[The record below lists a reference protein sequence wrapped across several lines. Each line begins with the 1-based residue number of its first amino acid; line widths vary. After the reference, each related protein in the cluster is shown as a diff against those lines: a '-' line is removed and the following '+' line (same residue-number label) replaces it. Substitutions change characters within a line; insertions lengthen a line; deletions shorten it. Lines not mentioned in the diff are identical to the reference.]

1 MSEHEE
7 GNMLKVKYYAYSVA
21 AFGLA
26 VMASGCFWHH
36 GGGSM

>member
-1 MSEHEE
+1 MV
-7 GNMLKVKYYAYSVA
+7 NVKYFVYTAA

-36 GGGSM
+36 GTV